1 MAHLVRGQTI
11 TGTERVTK
19 WRASPRVKVVSL
31 GVGLVSFLVT
41 EFMHLL
47 LVPDIGRHWERLL
60 AEGVSAVIVA
70 LLTARL
76 MHAAAQRREAALL
89 RMQVISEMNHHI
101 RNALQAICL
110 TAESTQN
117 QQCIGV
123 ISESVDR
130 IEWAL
135 REILLRRKP
144 FPEKARDRLRY
155 LQPQSAS
162 TTASQE
168 NANEYR

>member
-1 MAHLVRGQTI
+1 MAHLVRAQAI
-11 TGTERVTK
+11 TGTERVTN
-19 WRASPRVKVVSL
+19 WSASPRVKVVSV
-31 GVGLVSFLVT
+31 GVGLVSLLVT
-41 EFMHLL
+41 EFMHFL

-76 MHAAAQRREAALL
+76 VHAANQLREAALL

-130 IEWAL
+130 IEWTL

-144 FPEKARDRLRY
+144 FQEKERDRLRY
-155 LQPQSAS
+155 SRPPSRS
-162 TTASQE
+162 TATRLG
-168 NANEYR
+168 EYK

>member
-1 MAHLVRGQTI
+1 MAHLGRKETA
-11 TGTERVTK
+11 TGTERVTN
-19 WRASPRVKVVSL
+19 WSASARVKVVSF

-41 EFMHLL
+41 EFIHFL

-60 AEGVSAVIVA
+60 AEGVSAAIVA

-76 MHAAAQRREAALL
+76 LHAADQRREAALL

-110 TAESTQN
+110 MAESTQN

-123 ISESVDR
+123 TSESVDR
-130 IEWAL
+130 IEWTL

-144 FPEKARDRLRY
+144 FPEKAQDRLRY
-155 LQPQSAS
+155 FQPQSMSSA
-162 TTASQE
+162 ASQE
-168 NANEYR
+168 KTK

>member
-1 MAHLVRGQTI
+1 MAHLARGQAIGSTD
-11 TGTERVTK
+11 RFSS
-19 WRASPRVKVVSL
+19 WSARPRVKLVFL
-31 GVGLVSFLVT
+31 AVGLISFLVT
-41 EFMHLL
+41 ELMHSL
-47 LVPDIGRHWERLL
+47 LVPGLGRHWERLL

-76 MHAAAQRREAALL
+76 VHAADQRREAALL

-117 QQCIGV
+117 QRCICV

-144 FPEKARDRLRY
+144 FQEQEADRLRY
-155 LQPQSAS
+155 FQPQCTS
-162 TTASQE
+162 TTARQGE
-168 NANEYR
+168 HK

>member
-1 MAHLVRGQTI
+1 MPHLARGRSVP
-11 TGTERVTK
+11 GTDGFAIWIARPRL
-19 WRASPRVKVVSL
+19 RAVFL

-41 EFMHLL
+41 ELMHSL
-47 LVPDIGRHWERLL
+47 LVPDLGRHWERLL

-70 LLTARL
+70 LLTVRL
-76 MHAAAQRREAALL
+76 VHAADQRREAALL

-117 QQCIGV
+117 QRCIGV

-130 IEWAL
+130 IEWTL
-135 REILLRRKP
+135 REILLRPKLLQ
-144 FPEKARDRLRY
+144 EKEADRLRY
-155 LQPQSAS
+155 FRPQHTSA
-162 TTASQE
+162 TARQE
-168 NANEYR
+168 KYK

>member
-1 MAHLVRGQTI
+1 MVRLVRGQTI
-11 TGTERVTK
+11 VSDRFRV
-19 WRASPRVKVVSL
+19 WSASPRVKVVSL

-41 EFMHLL
+41 EIIHFL
-47 LVPDIGRHWERLL
+47 LVPDLGRHWERLL
-60 AEGVSAVIVA
+60 AEGVSAIIVV

-76 MHAAAQRREAALL
+76 MHAANQRREAEQL

-101 RNALQAICL
+101 RNALQAICI

-117 QQCIGV
+117 QQCIRV

-130 IEWAL
+130 IEWTL

-144 FPEKARDRLRY
+144 LPEKELDRSRY
-155 LQPQSAS
+155 YQSQS
-162 TTASQE
+162 MPTAISQE
-168 NANEYR
+168 NSNE

>member
-1 MAHLVRGQTI
+1 MARL
-11 TGTERVTK
+11 ERVQPIAGADRFTN
-19 WRASPRVKVVSL
+19 WDASPRVKVVSL

-41 EFMHLL
+41 ELMHFL

-70 LLTARL
+70 LLTTRL
-76 MHAAAQRREAALL
+76 MHAADQRREAALL

-130 IEWAL
+130 IEWTL

-155 LQPQSAS
+155 FQPQSMS
-162 TTASQE
+162 TAASQE
-168 NANEYR
+168 KTNEYR

>member
-1 MAHLVRGQTI
+1 MARL
-11 TGTERVTK
+11 ERVQPIAGADRFTN
-19 WRASPRVKVVSL
+19 WDASPRVKVVSL

-41 EFMHLL
+41 ELMHFL

-130 IEWAL
+130 IEWTL

-155 LQPQSAS
+155 FQPQSMS
-162 TTASQE
+162 TAASQE
-168 NANEYR
+168 KTNEYR